1 MFQPVVTSSGIG
13 GWNFLQATYDRQ
25 LTSFSESPQI
35 RNDQE
40 YMLEKLSQPL
50 EKKDFLDDQR
60 LLRITMTAFD
70 LGGEEWKRGFVDKVL
85 TEVVDPESSFLTR
98 LNNQPYT
105 RYAEAFAPSSDGK
118 IRLSE
123 SALADIATKFETAS
137 FEAALGEVD
146 NNMRLALNFQSDIAT
161 LVGDGSNEQAGLFRI
176 LGDVPVRSVLE
187 SALSLPSETRQ
198 LPIERQAEIVK
209 DKLSSSFGINDLSD
223 LTKPEM
229 VERVVQR
236 FLALSSIDQAAS
248 STTPGAVALALLSPS
263 TGLGGTAS
271 QNLFLSLI
279 R

>member
-40 YMLEKLSQPL
+40 YMLEKLSQPID
-50 EKKDFLDDQR
+50 KKDFLDDQR
-60 LLRITMTAFD
+60 LLRVTMTAFD

-85 TEVVDPESSFLTR
+85 TEVADPESSFLAR

-105 RYAEAFAPSSDGK
+105 RYAEAFEPSLDGK

-123 SALADIATKFETAS
+123 TALADIATKFETAS

-161 LVGDGSNEQAGLFRI
+161 LVGDGANEEAALFRI

-187 SALSLPSETRQ
+187 SALSLPSELRQ

-209 DKLSSSFGINDLSD
+209 DKLSSSFGINNISD
-223 LTKPEM
+223 LTKPDN

-236 FLALSSIDQAAS
+236 YLALSSIDQAAS
-248 STTPGAVALALLSPS
+248 STTPGAIALALLNPS

>member
-50 EKKDFLDDQR
+50 DKKDFLDDQR

-70 LGGEEWKRGFVDKVL
+70 LGGEEWKRGFIDKVL
-85 TEVVDPESSFLTR
+85 TEVADPESSFLTR

-105 RYAEAFAPSSDGK
+105 RYAEAFTPLNGK
-118 IRLSE
+118 IVLSE
-123 SALADIATKFETAS
+123 SALADIASKFETAS

-146 NNMRLALNFQSDIAT
+146 NNMRLALNFQSDIGT
-161 LVGDGSNEQAGLFRI
+161 LVGDGSSEEAALFRI

-187 SALSLPSETRQ
+187 SALSLPNEMRQ
-198 LPIERQAEIVK
+198 LPVERQAEIVK
-209 DKLSSSFGINDLSD
+209 EKLSSSFGINDLTD
-223 LTKPEM
+223 LTKPDM

-248 STTPGAVALALLSPS
+248 STTPGAVALALLNPAA
-263 TGLGGTAS
+263 GLGGTAS